1 MITIFGLKF
10 VSSESL
16 RKELNIWG
24 CKWAEKLD
32 IRDLLR
38 MAFPEST
45 DAEIKAN
52 LKYFTEH
59 SFFKQSPVVSKAI
72 YDNYCHE
79 FGYSLPY
86 DLNGYVVHEEPNN
99 EPKVVPKVAPIEPK
113 VTKPKAEVTN
123 QQNDEYN
130 QIKKML
136 LTEIAL
142 IQDAK
147 NYTNADGEVDLQ
159 KADMLFKRAE
169 TVNNI
174 AGALNDMKKTEI
186 EAKKLQLDVVKTAL
200 SHGYDIKVNGNLL
213 GVEIKRVQR
222 AKNGLEKIANGQK
235 KL

>member
-1 MITIFGLKF
+1 MITIFDIKF
-10 VSSESL
+10 TSSEGL
-16 RKELNIWG
+16 RKALNLWG
-24 CKWAEKLD
+24 SKWCAKVD
-32 IRDLLR
+32 IKDLLR
-38 MAFPEST
+38 MAFPECT

-59 SFFKQSPVVSKAI
+59 SFFKQRPVVPKAI

-86 DLNGYVVHEEPNN
+86 DVNGYVVHEEQNN
-99 EPKVVPKVAPIEPK
+99 ESKVAQKVAHIEPK
-113 VTKPKAEVTN
+113 VTKPKVEIMDIKT

-136 LTEIAL
+136 LNEIAL

-169 TVNNI
+169 AVNNI
-174 AGALNDMKKTEI
+174 AGSLNDMKKTEI
-186 EAKKLQLDVVKTAL
+186 EAKKLQLDAVRTAL
-200 SHGYDIKVNGNLL
+200 SHGYEVKVNGNLL
-213 GVEIKRVQR
+213 GVEIK
-222 AKNGLEKIANGQK
+222 
-235 KL
+235 

>member
-1 MITIFGLKF
+1 MITIFDIKF

-38 MAFPEST
+38 MAFPECT

-59 SFFKQSPVVSKAI
+59 SFFKQRPAVPKAI

-86 DLNGYVVHEEPNN
+86 DINGYVVHEEPNN
-99 EPKVVPKVAPIEPK
+99 EPKVAQKVAYIEPK
-113 VTKPKAEVTN
+113 VTKPKVEVMN

-136 LTEIAL
+136 LNEIAL

-169 TVNNI
+169 AVNNI
-174 AGALNDMKKTEI
+174 AGSLNDMKKTEI
-186 EAKKLQLDVVKTAL
+186 EAKKLQLDAVRTAL
-200 SHGYDIKVNGNLL
+200 SHGYEVKVNGNLL
-213 GVEIKRVQR
+213 GVEIK
-222 AKNGLEKIANGQK
+222 
-235 KL
+235 